1 MVSHHVEIEGARIR
15 YLAAGEQLL
24 AADRDDIKNF
34 DIFEDRKLQQ
44 HPRIR
49 RVLTALIRP
58 LPLFYCV
65 LHWSDGTDLHELDRK
80 VLRGEFNDDDF
91 AGALMAEPRSII
103 CLNCEAQLRVLVVDG
118 GQALFAKTLSER
130 LRAHDLKQRCPS
142 CQAHINLHIIEF
154 LNEDMDL

>member
-1 MVSHHVEIEGARIR
+1 MVGHLIEIEGKPIR
-15 YLAAGEQLL
+15 YLAADEQL
-24 AADRDDIKNF
+24 AGDRGNMQNF
-34 DIFEDRKLQQ
+34 DVFEDRKLQQ

-58 LPLFYCV
+58 LPLFYRV

-91 AGALMAEPRSII
+91 AGALVAEPGTIN
-103 CLNCEAQLRVLVVDG
+103 CLNCATQLRILVVDG
-118 GQALFAKTLSER
+118 GQALFAKTLGER

-142 CQAHINLHIIEF
+142 CRAHITLQIVEF
-154 LNEDMDL
+154 FNEDRDL